1 MSLLSLMGL
10 EGTVMVTAEIVLINT
25 VLKVTKI
32 DTVSSSLTFLLLINT
47 VLYFFL

>member
-1 MSLLSLMGL
+1 MGL
-10 EGTVMVTAEIVLINT
+10 EGTVMVMAEIVLINT
-25 VLKVTKI
+25 ILKVTKI